1 MIDIGLSQYSII
13 QTGAKLGQSRLKLGL
28 GLTFIGVMGTA
39 GGIDFVHRI
48 LQDYGL

>member
-1 MIDIGLSQYSII
+1 MIDIGLSQCSII
-13 QTGAKLGQSRLKLGL
+13 QTGAKLRLKLGL

-48 LQDYGL
+48 LQDYEL